1 MAIVSSGTVSFLDLQ
16 NEFGGTNPITMDEY
30 AAFRT
35 AGTGSLISLSDYYGA
50 QAEIFGS
57 PGTGQYAVSQYVNSS
72 GIGSLGA
79 GTLSSPNLTFQ
90 GYASFIPLAA
100 NIGGSSIF
108 LTIQVSSGTAT
119 YTNTGWTTI
128 NIWTNSTKTGTPIFT
143 ATRASGA
150 FTSNSANTTSASAG
164 WSWSGTYAY
173 ATYFG
178 TASGGFPM
186 YVQLV

>member
-16 NEFGGTNPITMDEY
+16 NEFGGAAPITMDEY
-30 AAFRT
+30 ASYRT
-35 AGTGSLISLSDYYGA
+35 AGTGSTISLSNFYGA
-50 QAEIFGS
+50 SAAIFGS

-72 GIGSLGA
+72 GIGSIGS
-79 GTLSSPNLTFQ
+79 GTLTSPSLTFQ
-90 GYASFIPLAA
+90 GKPSFISTAA
-100 NIGGSSIF
+100 NVAGSSVY
-108 LTIQVSSGTAT
+108 LNIQVSSGTAT

-143 ATRASGA
+143 ATRASGY
-150 FTSNSANTTSASAG
+150 FTSNSAGTSYASAG
-164 WSWSGTYAY
+164 WSWSGSYSY